1 MSNEARP
8 ARLRRQARLMK
19 ILNVPMR
26 RLLALPFRTP
36 LSRNLMLVTV
46 TGRTTGRVYRQPVSY
61 VRDADVLLTPGGG
74 RWTRNL
80 DPERPVS
87 IRRAGHVETA
97 LPELVRDAGEV
108 ERLLRLML
116 ARNPRVKSF
125 LPFVR
130 DGEISGEALT
140 TALDHGF
147 CVVRWHL
154 TTSAPSARRADV

>member
-26 RLLALPFRTP
+26 RLLALPFRP
-36 LSRNLMLVTV
+36 PRGRNLMLVTV
-46 TGRTTGRVYRQPVSY
+46 TGRTPGRVYRQPISY

-80 DPERPVS
+80 NTERPVS
-87 IRRAGHVETA
+87 IRRAAPAAPA
-97 LPELVRDAGEV
+97 LPALVRTAGGV

-116 ARNPRVKSF
+116 ARNPRITAF
-125 LPFVR
+125 LPFLR
-130 DGEISGEALT
+130 NGELDREAL
-140 TALDHGF
+140 
-147 CVVRWHL
+147 
-154 TTSAPSARRADV
+154 

>member
-1 MSNEARP
+1 MSKEARP

-61 VRDADVLLTPGGG
+61 LRDADVLLTPGGG
-74 RWTRNL
+74 RGTRNL

-87 IRRAGHVETA
+87 LRRDGHAEPA
-97 LPELVRDAGEV
+97 LPELVRNAGEV

-116 ARNPRVKSF
+116 ARNPRITTF
-125 LPFVR
+125 LPFLR
-130 DGEISGEALT
+130 NGELDREALN
-140 TALDHGF
+140 TALSYGF
-147 CVVRWHL
+147 CIVRWHL
-154 TTSAPSARRADV
+154 TAPVYSSPTH